1 MHPDE
6 ARSLFG
12 PAQIDAR
19 DVDFSDR
26 VTAKRKSY
34 KASTRRQLR
43 REDGTEEYGDFS
55 DEDDESLER
64 KLARLKREVEEVKEE
79 FKRRQAG
86 QESSAGEKYLEP
98 DVTALSQMLD
108 GISTNQARATS
119 TNGKFAKDL
128 GTGIKANGPPHI
140 SQGKGDPTT
149 YTVTYAPTYQQSHAL
164 AKAADF
170 DVRLSILERSLGLN
184 PTDLPTSTSKA
195 IMPSL
200 DTLHRQILLLTESTP
215 SSLDG
220 ISRRVRALTQEAER
234 LEDARKSAKAAH
246 DALRAAGGDVI
257 PDEGEDSEQAAKINA
272 LYGTLSTIEKLAPVL
287 PLLLDRLRSLRAI
300 HADAATAS
308 ENLEQVEQKQSE
320 MAEDIKKWR
329 EGLEKVE
336 AAMRN
341 GEIVMSGNMKA
352 VEGWVKDLETKMSE
366 L

>member
-6 ARSLFG
+6 ARSHFSL
-12 PAQIDAR
+12 AQIDAQ

-34 KASTRRQLR
+34 KASTRRQR
-43 REDGTEEYGDFS
+43 KREDGTEEYGDFS
-55 DEDDESLER
+55 DEDGESLER
-64 KLARLKREVEEVKEE
+64 RLARLKREIEEVKEE
-79 FKRRQAG
+79 YSRRNAEEQSDVG
-86 QESSAGEKYLEP
+86 KDLEP
-98 DVTALSQMLD
+98 DVAALSQMLD
-108 GISTNQARATS
+108 GISTTQGHSKSAY
-119 TNGKFAKDL
+119 GKFAKDL
-128 GTGIKANGPPHI
+128 GTGITANGPPHT
-140 SQGKGDPTT
+140 SQGNGEAAS

-170 DVRLSILERSLGLN
+170 DVRLSMLERSLGLN

-220 ISRRVRALTQEAER
+220 ISRRVRALTLEAER
-234 LEDARKSAKAAH
+234 LEDARKAARVAQE
-246 DALRAAGGDVI
+246 ALRAAGGD
-257 PDEGEDSEQAAKINA
+257 DDSEDGEDSEQVAKVNA
-272 LYGTLSTIEKLAPVL
+272 LYGTLSTIESLAPVL

-308 ENLEQVEQKQSE
+308 ENLEKVEQKQAE
-320 MAEDIKKWR
+320 MAGDIKKWR
-329 EGLEKVE
+329 EGLQKVE
-336 AAMRN
+336 AAMQN
-341 GEIVMSGNMKA
+341 GETVMSGNMKA
-352 VEGWVKDLETKMSE
+352 VEGWVKELEQKMQS